1 MDGNF
6 IKEKLQLI
14 DIQFVELSKK
24 LGITPQSLNSRLKT
38 KDITLGFLIELCAI
52 VNKSPYYFIKGS
64 EYEKYFT
71 LDESVLKNDVPSE
84 NSNAISDKIKLLEE
98 QNNLLRENKEQS
110 QEIINLYKEK
120 IKVYEQMG
128 DLESRLGDL
137 EQFNEI
143 IKLKYAVDLEIENT
157 EEAIKKNENQL
168 TENTKD

>member
-38 KDITLGFLIELCAI
+38 KDITISFLIELCEAI
-52 VNKSPYYFIKGS
+52 NKSPYYFIKGS

-71 LDESVLKNDVPSE
+71 LDESVLKNDIPTE
-84 NSNAISDKIKLLEE
+84 NSNAISDKIKILEE

-110 QEIINLYKEK
+110 HEIINLYKEK
-120 IKVYEQMG
+120 IKTYEQM
-128 DLESRLGDL
+128 EAIETRLGDL
-137 EQFNEI
+137 EQFNEL

-157 EEAIKKNENQL
+157 KKVIKKNQSQL